1 MEIIE
6 DIRDGVKVFTFVPT
20 LKLLARLS
28 ATGIFAWL
36 LCYSIGTLSS
46 FSVREASALVAK

>member
-36 LCYSIGTLSS
+36 LCYSIDTLSS